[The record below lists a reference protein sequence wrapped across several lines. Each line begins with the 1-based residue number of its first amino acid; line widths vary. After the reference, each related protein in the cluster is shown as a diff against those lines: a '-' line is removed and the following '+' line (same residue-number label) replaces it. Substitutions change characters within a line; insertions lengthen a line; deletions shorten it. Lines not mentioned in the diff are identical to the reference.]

1 MNFTKMQGIGND
13 YIYVNC
19 FEEYVPHPEELA
31 VRLSDRHVGIGSD
44 GLILIRP
51 SEQADAMM
59 DLYNA
64 DGSRAMMCGNGI
76 RCVGKYL
83 YEKGIVKKDC
93 LQIETL
99 SGIKE
104 LHLNTANGCVKSIQV
119 DMGKPGLDAAE
130 LPVLPPEGASAQDL
144 PLEVDGVLYHG
155 VCVSMGNPHT
165 VLFVENPAAAPVE
178 RVGRA
183 IENHPWFPQ
192 KTNVEFI
199 RVISPDELEMR
210 VWERGS
216 GETMACGTGAC
227 ASAVAAA
234 LTGRAQRSVLVHLLG
249 GDLRIDWALDG
260 TVYMEGGAEFVFDG
274 SIII

>member
-19 FEEYVPHPEELA
+19 FKECVPNPEGLA
-31 VRLSDRHVGIGSD
+31 VRLSDRHFGIGSD

-51 SEQADAMM
+51 SDQADAMM

-83 YEKGIVKKDC
+83 YEKDIVKKEC
-93 LQIETL
+93 LRVETL

-104 LHLNTANGCVKSIQV
+104 LHLKVADGRVQSIRV
-119 DMGKPGLDAAE
+119 DMGKPGLTAGD
-130 LPVLPPEGASAQDL
+130 LPVLLPERTSAQDL
-144 PLEVDGVLYHG
+144 PLEVDGVWYRG

-165 VLFVENPAAAPVE
+165 VLFVDDPTAAPVE
-178 RVGRA
+178 RVGKA
-183 IENHPWFPQ
+183 IENHPYFPQ

-199 RVISPDELEMR
+199 RVISSTELEMR

-249 GDLRIDWALDG
+249 GDLRVDWAPDG